1 MAYQTL
7 CEAEDLTTMQ
17 QNPCALQC
25 ALGVHRVAL
34 DGASRSSLLL
44 LAALCSSLCD
54 FAELQA
60 VACSDKRLGGLASVS
75 GLT

>member
-1 MAYQTL
+1 MR
-7 CEAEDLTTMQ
+7 

-34 DGASRSSLLL
+34 DGGSRSSLLL

-54 FAELQA
+54 FAELPPDCLRVYTQSSPSRYIA
-60 VACSDKRLGGLASVS
+60 LLPG
-75 GLT
+75 